1 MAQRAT
7 LENGNRLIEIAALLP
22 HRQTKQWGLPH
33 CDWLVMSITLN
44 NPDS

>member
-22 HRQTKQWGLPH
+22 HRQTKQWGFAPLR
-33 CDWLVMSITLN
+33 LAGNVN
-44 NPDS
+44 NPQQP